1 LFVLK
6 NFRKLND
13 RGIDQVFSQIRSDH
27 VDKNLLHSQCA
38 PEDIIYFGAL
48 ILKVKLQSKILR
60 SKQNKIS
67 SDLILKS
74 IDYAIPN
81 CFIEDEVERKGG
93 QARSAEHWAQK
104 IEDGYFRR
112 KKFLSGI
119 GLYSLTFSS
128 YFVVQKGASDRREAD
143 KHSLMN
149 RLAASKMVKQN
160 TLSNRQADNSD
171 DESNSFTSD
180 DSESQNTKQQF
191 TIDEAD
197 TSDENSG
204 SDDDSS
210 NKKKRS
216 QKKPPMSPGKLKRQS
231 TVSAGNLWNQT

>member
-1 LFVLK
+1 
-6 NFRKLND
+6 
-13 RGIDQVFSQIRSDH
+13 

-112 KKFLSGI
+112 KEFLEYSVEDAQEKFLSGI